1 MVRLKKIV
9 VIGGGI
15 TGLSTMHYLQKL
27 KNEKSLDIELVLVEA
42 NEYLGGKNPYHAGRQ
57 LHYGGWS

>member
-1 MVRLKKIV
+1 MLKRIV

-27 KNEKSLDIELVLVEA
+27 KKEKSLDIELVLVEA
-42 NEYLGGKNPYHAGRQ
+42 LQ
-57 LHYGGWS
+57 LAE